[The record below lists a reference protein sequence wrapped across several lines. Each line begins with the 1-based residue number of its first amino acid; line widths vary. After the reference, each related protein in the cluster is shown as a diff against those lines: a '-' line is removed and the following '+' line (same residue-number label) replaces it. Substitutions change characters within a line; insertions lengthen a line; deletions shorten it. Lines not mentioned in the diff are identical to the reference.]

1 MVSRRWYWLVFGST
15 GSVWGGT
22 GWYFVVLGQYR
33 SGLVDILWCCVRTG
47 QYWLVLDGA
56 GSVEGGTGW
65 YWVVLGHYR
74 VVLVETLRYW
84 VSIGGTGWYFVVLG
98 QYRMVLVDI

>member
-1 MVSRRWYWLVFGST
+1 MVLVSTGGT

-22 GWYFVVLGQYR
+22 GWYSVVLGQYR
-33 SGLVDILWCCVRTG
+33 MGLVDILWCCVSTG
-47 QYWLVLDGA
+47 RYWLVLDGT

-84 VSIGGTGWYFVVLG
+84 VIIGRYWLVLCSTGSV
-98 QYRMVLVDI
+98 

>member
-1 MVSRRWYWLVFGST
+1 M
-15 GSVWGGT
+15 
-22 GWYFVVLGQYR
+22 
-33 SGLVDILWCCVRTG
+33 GLVDILWCCVRTG

-56 GSVEGGTGW
+56 GSVEGGIGW

-84 VSIGGTGWYFVVLG
+84 VIIG
-98 QYRMVLVDI
+98 QYWLVLCSTGSCRMVLVDI